1 MKEISLIKHAKGALG
16 LRVFGLG
23 PNLKPTNGLIK
34 LQKLLDN
41 NAFWA
46 KDRTINDLKK
56 CLANSD
62 VVISLWVGKEIVGF
76 GRALTDGIYRGV
88 LWDIVIDQNHQGK
101 GFGTLIVKNLLSSKK
116 IKNTKELS
124 FLEAEL
130 ITGKTHQIRK
140 HCYELGFPIVGDKKY
155 FFSVSVNRAT
165 KFFCIIVSSI
175 CIPTVLGSKPILTPS
190 PKIDPLLTQLVTK
203 INNIMRNFLIIF

>member
-1 MKEISLIKHAKGALG
+1 MKKISLINHSKGAVG
-16 LRVFGLG
+16 LRLFGLG
-23 PNLKPTNGLIK
+23 PNLKPSKGLIK

-46 KDRTINDLKK
+46 KNRTIKDLKK

-101 GFGTLIVKNLLSSKK
+101 GFGKLIVKNLLSSKK
-116 IKNTKELS
+116 IKNTKKLYLMTTNKKLFYSQLDFKEVTSQNL
-124 FLEAEL
+124 L
-130 ITGKTHQIRK
+130 IHEI
-140 HCYELGFPIVGDKKY
+140 
-155 FFSVSVNRAT
+155 
-165 KFFCIIVSSI
+165 
-175 CIPTVLGSKPILTPS
+175 
-190 PKIDPLLTQLVTK
+190 
-203 INNIMRNFLIIF
+203 